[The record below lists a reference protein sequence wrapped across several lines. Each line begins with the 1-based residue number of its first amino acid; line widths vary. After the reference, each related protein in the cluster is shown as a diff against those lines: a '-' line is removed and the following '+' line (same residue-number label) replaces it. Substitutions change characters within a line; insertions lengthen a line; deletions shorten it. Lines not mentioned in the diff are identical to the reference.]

1 MGMGMR
7 SHANGG
13 YAHSHARSGSSSDAT
28 DHRNGGVRQTWLAK
42 PDDKAAADEHEAP
55 DDEAPMRMREF
66 ALVYATYM
74 ALLAC
79 RRNYGFWLPSV
90 LSRLGK
96 SKGEAGAVGSAFE
109 MAYGACS
116 LLNGVLID
124 SRSPRALLITGL
136 VLTGIINVAVSVTDV
151 LPAMAALWAVNGA
164 VQSLGWPSVTNV
176 FLAWF
181 PDPAARGAW
190 YSLLSTC
197 QNAGAALVPLVV
209 VASINSF
216 GWRAALWTPALLAV
230 CMALLLALLLHGS
243 PAEARAAAARRAT
256 GVVLAADEVAAQKP
270 RAAAPLASALGRQ
283 VLLNRALWVMAA
295 SYFSVSLVRSFLS
308 DWSTTYLTESKG
320 LTLPEV
326 ARCLFLLEAGG
337 FGGSLA
343 AGALS
348 DRLFAGRRGP
358 VVALCSALLAPLMLL
373 LHAATRPL
381 ALHLIYAGLGFCA
394 FPVHVLLGLFSREV
408 VPPAVSSSAGGF
420 VKCIAQLGGAFAGY
434 PLGRLQQ
441 SHGWAGVQVALA
453 ATSVV
458 SAVVA
463 STLWTTTAAGRING
477 RHGTVQD
484 FTALKRASGAP
495 HKSKSM

>member
-197 QNAGAALVPLVV
+197 QNAGAALVP
-209 VASINSF
+209 ASP
-216 GWRAALWTPALLAV
+216 GVPTRA
-230 CMALLLALLLHGS
+230 
-243 PAEARAAAARRAT
+243 R
-256 GVVLAADEVAAQKP
+256 
-270 RAAAPLASALGRQ
+270 
-283 VLLNRALWVMAA
+283 
-295 SYFSVSLVRSFLS
+295 
-308 DWSTTYLTESKG
+308 
-320 LTLPEV
+320 
-326 ARCLFLLEAGG
+326 
-337 FGGSLA
+337 SLA
-343 AGALS
+343 A
-348 DRLFAGRRGP
+348 R
-358 VVALCSALLAPLMLL
+358 
-373 LHAATRPL
+373 
-381 ALHLIYAGLGFCA
+381 
-394 FPVHVLLGLFSREV
+394 VLLCLPDACVRA
-408 VPPAVSSSAGGF
+408 PTRSSWWSPQSTRSAGGRRCGRPRSLPS
-420 VKCIAQLGGAFAGY
+420 VWRSSSRSCSTARPPKHAQPPRGVRQAWCSQQTRS
-434 PLGRLQQ
+434 PRRSRGRRRRSRARL
-441 SHGWAGVQVALA
+441 
-453 ATSVV
+453 
-458 SAVVA
+458 
-463 STLWTTTAAGRING
+463 AGRCCS
-477 RHGTVQD
+477 
-484 FTALKRASGAP
+484 TARCG
-495 HKSKSM
+495 

>member
-1 MGMGMR
+1 MQQQQGLRPSPRAARG
-7 SHANGG
+7 SPPSNNGG
-13 YAHSHARSGSSSDAT
+13 NSSDT
-28 DHRNGGVRQTWLAK
+28 
-42 PDDKAAADEHEAP
+42 
-55 DDEAPMRMREF
+55 DDEEDGPTHQLRMREF
-66 ALVYATYM
+66 ALMYVTYM
-74 ALLAC
+74 TFLAC

-96 SKGEAGAVGSAFE
+96 SKGEAGAIGSALE
-109 MAYGACS
+109 MSYGACS
-116 LLNGVLID
+116 LVNGVLID
-124 SRSPRALLITGL
+124 ARSPRTLLIVGL
-136 VLTGIINVAVSVTDV
+136 LLTCMINVVVSVTDL

-164 VQSLGWPSVTNV
+164 VQSLGWPCVTNV

-216 GWRAALWTPALLAV
+216 GWQAALWAPALLALAT
-230 CMALLLALLLHGS
+230 ALLLFICLHGS
-243 PAEARAAAARRAT
+243 PEDAARAARRKAGLPT
-256 GVVLAADEVAAQKP
+256 DDHDGAAQKLSSSRP
-270 RAAAPLASALGRQ
+270 PLATLLGRQ
-283 VLLNRALWVMAA
+283 IVLNTSLWVMAA
-295 SYFSVSLVRSFLS
+295 SYFSVSLVRSYLS
-308 DWSTTYLTESKG
+308 DWSSVYLTEQKG
-320 LTLPEV
+320 LSLQEV

-358 VVALCSALLAPLMLL
+358 VVAICSALLAPCMLAL
-373 LHAATRPL
+373 RTATAPL
-381 ALHLIYAGLGFCA
+381 ALQLIYAGLGFCA

-420 VKCIAQLGGAFAGY
+420 VKCIAQIGGAAAGY

-441 SHGWAGVQVALA
+441 EYGWDGVQVALA
-453 ATSVV
+453 AISVI
-458 SAVVA
+458 SAVIA
-463 STLWTTTAAGRING
+463 CTLWSTTAAGRING
-477 RHGTVQD
+477 RSGTIQD
-484 FTALKRASGAP
+484 FNAIDK
-495 HKSKSM
+495 KKSM